1 MGVATVIELRQSISG
16 KRSFRPSLSSRH
28 ANEWPPTDVS
38 SDLTVE
44 VGTSSFA
51 LHKFPLVSRSGKIR
65 KLLSE
70 AKDSKIT
77 KLNLNGTPGGAQSF
91 ELAAK
96 FCYGVNIE
104 ITLSNVA
111 MLRCASHYLLMTEEF
126 SEKNLESKTDI
137 FLKETVMPSISNSI
151 SVLHS
156 CELLLPTSE
165 EIGLVNRLIN
175 SITTSVCKEQLS
187 TGLSKL
193 EQHSPLK
200 PLEMNN
206 PDWWG
211 KSLSILGLDL
221 FQKVLSSVKS
231 KGLKQETV
239 SRILINYAQCS
250 LQGIMAKD
258 LSSCKGSF
266 SDVET
271 VKKQRLIVET
281 IVGLLPA
288 QSRKSPVPLAFL
300 SGLLKTANMVSASN
314 ICKGDLEKRIG
325 LQLDQAIL
333 EDILIP
339 VNTQNGHH
347 NHTLYDTDSVVR
359 IFSIFLNFD
368 EEEEDSNNACYDFD
382 SPRSPKQSLIL
393 KVSKLMDSYL
403 AEIALDSNLMPSKF
417 ISLTELLPDHAR
429 VVTDGLYRAVDIFLK
444 VHPNIKDSERY
455 RLCKTIDCQK
465 LSQDACSHAAQNER
479 LPVQMA
485 VQVLY
490 FEQIRLRNALN
501 GTHDQFFLG
510 LVNSQYPQR
519 SGSGVGSG
527 AISPRDNYASVR
539 RENRELKLEV
549 ARMRMRL
556 TDLEKDHVSMKQE
569 LVKANPANKLFKS
582 FTKKLSS
589 KFSSLFRMKSDV
601 KPFGAKTAPD
611 AKLLFQRRRRHSIS

>member
-1 MGVATVIELRQSISG
+1 MQ
-16 KRSFRPSLSSRH
+16 
-28 ANEWPPTDVS
+28 
-38 SDLTVE
+38 
-44 VGTSSFA
+44 
-51 LHKFPLVSRSGKIR
+51 FPLVSRSGKIR

-70 AKDSKIT
+70 AKDSKVT

-96 FCYGVNIE
+96 FCYGVNID

-126 SEKNLESKTDI
+126 SEKNLESKTET
-137 FLKETVMPSISNSI
+137 FLKETVIPSISNLI
-151 SVLHS
+151 SVLRS
-156 CELLLPTSE
+156 CEALLPTSE
-165 EIGLVNRLIN
+165 EIGMVNRLIN
-175 SITTSVCKEQLS
+175 SITTNVCKEQLS

-193 EQHSPLK
+193 EQHSSLK
-200 PLEMNN
+200 PLEMNS

-250 LQGIMAKD
+250 LQGIMVRD
-258 LSSCKGSF
+258 LNSSKGSF
-266 SDVET
+266 TDVET
-271 VKKQRLIVET
+271 LKKQRLIIET

-300 SGLLKTANMVSASN
+300 SGLLKTANMVFASN

-339 VNTQNGHH
+339 VNTQNGHY

-359 IFSIFLNFD
+359 IFSIFLKFD
-368 EEEEDSNNACYDFD
+368 EEEEDSNNVCYDFD

-403 AEIALDSNLMPSKF
+403 AEIALDSNLMASKF
-417 ISLTELLPDHAR
+417 IALTELLPDHAR

-444 VHPNIKDSERY
+444 VN
-455 RLCKTIDCQK
+455 
-465 LSQDACSHAAQNER
+465 
-479 LPVQMA
+479 
-485 VQVLY
+485 
-490 FEQIRLRNALN
+490 
-501 GTHDQFFLG
+501 
-510 LVNSQYPQR
+510 
-519 SGSGVGSG
+519 
-527 AISPRDNYASVR
+527 
-539 RENRELKLEV
+539 
-549 ARMRMRL
+549 
-556 TDLEKDHVSMKQE
+556 
-569 LVKANPANKLFKS
+569 
-582 FTKKLSS
+582 
-589 KFSSLFRMKSDV
+589 
-601 KPFGAKTAPD
+601 
-611 AKLLFQRRRRHSIS
+611 